1 VKRPGSFYPAF
12 TVMVFLL
19 ISIPFCA
26 AQGTIGD
33 RKDVEHIFTEANRY
47 YKEGLQA
54 GEASAQKL
62 LFEKALLRY
71 KQLFEQGHIV
81 NGRIFCNIG
90 NIYAQLGDTGKA
102 VLFYKRGLYYGPRD
116 YRCKNNLLYLRNRLQ
131 ENENSLNEQRRT
143 AHTFR
148 PLLFTPKTAFTLF
161 TIFFSLT
168 SIGVA
173 LLLQVKLVK
182 SGGSVPFF
190 RLRSR
195 RAKPLESGPDRTR
208 DKPRCGIQTA
218 VTFFVV
224 STGFAAAFFLAAT
237 CVIAFSPPQAVVMD
251 EVSLREGDGVV
262 FSPIGELPLSP
273 GTEITVIGE
282 RSGWYRI
289 KTADRTQGWIP
300 SENAELVPVRNPVRA
315 RE

>member
-1 VKRPGSFYPAF
+1 
-12 TVMVFLL
+12 MVFLF
-19 ISIPFCA
+19 ISIPFGA
-26 AQGTIGD
+26 AQGAIGD

-47 YKEGLQA
+47 YKEGLRA
-54 GEASAQKL
+54 EEASAQKL

-81 NGRIFCNIG
+81 NGRLFCNIG
-90 NIYAQLGDTGKA
+90 NIYAQLGETGKA
-102 VLFYKRGLYYGPRD
+102 VLFYKRGLYYGPRE

-131 ENENSLNEQRRT
+131 KTENYMNEQRRT

-148 PLLFTPKTAFTLF
+148 HFLFTPKTAFTLF
-161 TIFFSLT
+161 TIFFSLA

-173 LLLQVKLVK
+173 LLLQVKLVN
-182 SGGSVPFF
+182 SGRPVPFF

-195 RAKPLESGPDRTR
+195 HAKPIESGLDRTR
-208 DKPRCGIQTA
+208 YKPRRGIQTA
-218 VTFFVV
+218 VTYFVV
-224 STGFAAAFFLAAT
+224 STGFAAAFFLAVT
-237 CVIAFSPPQAVVMD
+237 CVIAFSPPQAVVME
-251 EVSLREGDGVV
+251 EVSPREGDGVV

-289 KTADRTQGWIP
+289 KTAGRTEGWIP
-300 SENAELVPVRNPVRA
+300 SESAELVPVRNPVRA